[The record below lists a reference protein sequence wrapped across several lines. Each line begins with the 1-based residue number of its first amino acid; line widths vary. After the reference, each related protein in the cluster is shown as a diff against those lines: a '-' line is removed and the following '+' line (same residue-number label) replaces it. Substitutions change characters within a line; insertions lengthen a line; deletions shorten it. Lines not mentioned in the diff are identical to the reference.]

1 MSPDPGHPLATIDLG
16 LRRLGQLFDSLDP
29 SPFREKALD
38 PAAHRYLVACAREQT
53 GGGVLRI
60 LVHAPREVQQDSA
73 AITEAIR
80 HHFRLEAEQ
89 AARELRARMRAGRSA
104 LLRGLVVLA
113 LCSLLRGLLPPAP
126 GLNWLGEGLLI
137 LGWVALW
144 RPVEVLLYE
153 RWEAADERRALE
165 RLAAARVEFVVV
177 AEPGSG

>member
-1 MSPDPGHPLATIDLG
+1 MSPKPGHPVATIDLG

-38 PAAHRYLVACAREQT
+38 PVAHRYLVACAREQP
-53 GGGVLRI
+53 GGVLRI
-60 LVHAPREVQQDSA
+60 LVHAPRELQQDSA

-80 HHFRLEAEQ
+80 HHFRLETEQ
-89 AARELRARMRAGRSA
+89 AARELRARMRAGRRA
-104 LLRGLVVLA
+104 LWRGLLVLA
-113 LCSLLRGLLPPAP
+113 LCSVLRGLLPAAP
-126 GLNWLGEGLLI
+126 GLGWLGEGLLI

-153 RWEAADERRALE
+153 HWEAADERRALE

-177 AEPGSG
+177 ADTGSA